1 MQRLIWTVPAGCDT
15 PPCMTDDP
23 VPSPAKQPKSQRAQH
38 REGRLKVAL
47 KANMAKRKQQVRA
60 RTEDDATG
68 QGGDKT
74 EKG

>member
-1 MQRLIWTVPAGCDT
+1 MRRLIWTVPAGCVT
-15 PPCMTDDP
+15 QTGMTDDP
-23 VPSPAKQPKSQRAQH
+23 VPRPAKHPKSQRAQH

-60 RTEDDATG
+60 RSDDDATG
-68 QGGDKT
+68 QDGDTT